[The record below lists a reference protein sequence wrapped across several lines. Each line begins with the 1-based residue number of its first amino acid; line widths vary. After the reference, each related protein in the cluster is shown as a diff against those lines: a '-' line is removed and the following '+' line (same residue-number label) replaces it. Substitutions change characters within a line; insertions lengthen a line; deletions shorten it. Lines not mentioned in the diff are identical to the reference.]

1 MSALSRTHK
10 SAERA
15 LLRRVAR
22 GKRAA
27 LERFYEENVDGLYAF
42 VFYRV
47 GREPTIAEDVVHD
60 TFAKALGQIDS
71 YDETRGSVRAWLCCM
86 SRNIIRRHLEERR
99 RGRELARWDRIDA
112 SLSELLAALDG
123 GPLGHDVVDR
133 DHTRDLVSMTVA
145 NLPDHY
151 RNVLEQKYVLG
162 HSIEQLARQLELS
175 EQAAKSML
183 ARARRAFRQTFL
195 ILSRDPMPEVGS

>member
-1 MSALSRTHK
+1 MSALSNK
-10 SAERA
+10 SADRA
-15 LLRRVAR
+15 LLQKVAR
-22 GKRAA
+22 GKSAA

-47 GREPTIAEDVVHD
+47 GRDATIAEDVVHD
-60 TFAKALGQIDS
+60 TFAKALGQIET
-71 YDETRGSVRAWLCCM
+71 YDETRGSARAWLCCM
-86 SRNIIRRHLEERR
+86 SRNIIRSHLEERR
-99 RGRELARWDRIDA
+99 RGRELARWDRID
-112 SLSELLAALDG
+112 SNLSELLAALDG
-123 GPLGHDVVDR
+123 APLGHDVVDR

-162 HSIEQLARQLELS
+162 HSLEELARQLELS

-195 ILSRDPMPEVGS
+195 ILSRDPLPEVGA